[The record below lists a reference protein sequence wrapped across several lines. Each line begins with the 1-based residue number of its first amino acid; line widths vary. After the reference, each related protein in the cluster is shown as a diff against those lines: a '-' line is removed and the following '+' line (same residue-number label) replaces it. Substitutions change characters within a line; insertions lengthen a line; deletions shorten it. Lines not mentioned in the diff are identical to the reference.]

1 MKKKSEIIAVI
12 LMLST
17 VVLTIMLNST
27 VITIKQLENNNIINV
42 DRIMTLEM
50 DNSNQFDYIME
61 LETNNSILNSCCGSK
76 YDK

>member
-50 DNSNQFDYIME
+50 DNSNQFD
-61 LETNNSILNSCCGSK
+61 
-76 YDK
+76 